1 MGEDW
6 GREAAGWAPWKRAEL
21 SELAAGSSSAMV
33 RSLARQ
39 RARHVVGKD
48 RAPQS
53 ASSRR
58 GKVRRR
64 AGTAPRELEARTT
77 VGEGARLGAAS
88 MGDGGHGRELGGK
101 GISKQQRGKSG
112 RAPKLE
118 HQGDASREGRG
129 TRDLQAGA
137 PRHWSPGHRALRGES
152 GGAAGEACTTWEIRK
167 PVKKKY
173 QG

>member
-1 MGEDW
+1 
-6 GREAAGWAPWKRAEL
+6 
-21 SELAAGSSSAMV
+21 
-33 RSLARQ
+33 
-39 RARHVVGKD
+39 
-48 RAPQS
+48 
-53 ASSRR
+53 
-58 GKVRRR
+58 
-64 AGTAPRELEARTT
+64 
-77 VGEGARLGAAS
+77 

-173 QG
+173 QGWRAAIGIEIGCGIFSFFFKKKKSKIFRELRF